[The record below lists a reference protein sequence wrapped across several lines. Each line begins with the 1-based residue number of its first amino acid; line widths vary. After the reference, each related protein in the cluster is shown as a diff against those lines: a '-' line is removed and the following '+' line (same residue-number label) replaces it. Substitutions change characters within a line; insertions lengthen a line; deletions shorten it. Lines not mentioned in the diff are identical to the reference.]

1 MKISSEDLFLRREAV
16 GFNWRKFYPWEE
28 LSVTERSPKWDRM
41 DSVDY
46 IYMKYNINTRKHTW
60 DDREL
65 RPPFQSVHCIG
76 FSGYIHIDYR
86 TYIYIAFG
94 VDAQILPD
102 YYSKWRGFEGTSDRK
117 EKNVTRNFENHY
129 K

>member
-46 IYMKYNINTRKHTW
+46 IYMKYNINTRKYTW

-86 TYIYIAFG
+86 TFTLRLVSMLKYC
-94 VDAQILPD
+94 QITIQNGEDLRELRIG
-102 YYSKWRGFEGTSDRK
+102 KRRM
-117 EKNVTRNFENHY
+117 
-129 K
+129 